1 MKTCRQTTWILMTAG
16 ETQFP
21 TMKFRIMSENHFGDE
36 HLPPCQKWNGSSANS
51 TPCGRLFQRL
61 RREVRRLR
69 QNLSLHRKM
78 ISKLRRDNQ
87 NLEAELKKKNALLR
101 NRQSAGSCPI
111 CFEEFEDTFCREAV
125 MVPCGHTICLE
136 CEKQVKFCPTCRRE
150 HTSVN
155 NNKLIKNDREADTS
169 EFLQIAARA
178 HGTNSEV
185 ENLALG
191 VACLTEMLNK
201 TLRRLKITESDDLR
215 SNEPFVNPQCGW
227 TSSNYKTD
235 AKSLVRHIFT
245 KVADKYPFFP
255 AYSAS
260 SESNRGY
267 TPLGNAFFEIVTR
280 TLVICW
286 DRTTGCSKLDDK
298 CWAIKNRMGGFPIF
312 LDEEEFAHFVLDDRR
327 NFDAMFVKDKT
338 GVEVR
343 TIPEVPLWIQFTFG
357 PVMAL
362 ILCLWNWFP
371 KERQIFKKGFAI
383 SDSTIFRSVLISWAT
398 HFPLSAV
405 SNRILTNQSL
415 GEVVLTNILTT
426 GTTAY
431 GSSIIS
437 SMLSDWNNNPL
448 WKYFLIGT
456 ALGGTVFTVFAH
468 VHGEYNSWMVTVL
481 IIYTT
486 FCNHPNDVVLAKH
499 KYNIINHSL
508 VVVAVLVPIFFN
520 EFCFQLLPLIA
531 GFMNLSTMLSMY
543 LFQGVDDKTIR
554 FTHNGQVFFGKVK
567 CESVYGMF
575 RMLNVRPQASDP
587 ENNMTMDGTEITSIE
602 VYEENIIE
610 PASA

>member
-1 MKTCRQTTWILMTAG
+1 
-16 ETQFP
+16 
-21 TMKFRIMSENHFGDE
+21 
-36 HLPPCQKWNGSSANS
+36 
-51 TPCGRLFQRL
+51 
-61 RREVRRLR
+61 
-69 QNLSLHRKM
+69 
-78 ISKLRRDNQ
+78 
-87 NLEAELKKKNALLR
+87 
-101 NRQSAGSCPI
+101 
-111 CFEEFEDTFCREAV
+111 
-125 MVPCGHTICLE
+125 
-136 CEKQVKFCPTCRRE
+136 
-150 HTSVN
+150 
-155 NNKLIKNDREADTS
+155 
-169 EFLQIAARA
+169 
-178 HGTNSEV
+178 
-185 ENLALG
+185 
-191 VACLTEMLNK
+191 MLNK

-215 SNEPFVNPQCGW
+215 SNEPFVNPQCGFDLEEATNIGDVVVLPSDRTLKMSSCISVLTASSW

-267 TPLGNAFFEIVTR
+267 TPLGNSFFEIVTR

-312 LDEEEFAHFVLDDRR
+312 LDEEEFSHFVLDDRR
-327 NFDAMFVKDKT
+327 NFDAMVLLDSTGEAGRRLRISSRPEMPEVMYRLSRSSFHVGEVCGREDCQLFFLRTVPFKNYQEPQIFYFPKPNRKINGKIQKVEKVETENLEEMVQFVKDKT

-371 KERQIFKKGFAI
+371 KERQILKKGFAI
-383 SDSTIFRSVLISWAT
+383 SDSRICRSVLISWAT
-398 HFPLSAV
+398 HFTLSAV

-426 GTTAY
+426 GTSAY

-437 SMLSDWNNNPL
+437 SMLSDWKNKPL
-448 WKYFLIGT
+448 WKYLLIGT

-486 FCNHPNDVVLAKH
+486 FCNHH
-499 KYNIINHSL
+499 
-508 VVVAVLVPIFFN
+508 
-520 EFCFQLLPLIA
+520 
-531 GFMNLSTMLSMY
+531 
-543 LFQGVDDKTIR
+543 
-554 FTHNGQVFFGKVK
+554 
-567 CESVYGMF
+567 
-575 RMLNVRPQASDP
+575 
-587 ENNMTMDGTEITSIE
+587 
-602 VYEENIIE
+602 
-610 PASA
+610 